1 MQVVRVN
8 QRGQDDC
15 AICTTA
21 MVLGYS
27 YKRVLHDRQQLY
39 PQFDDKTA
47 WWEWYFQDEGR
58 WVAYLPLDE
67 FHVVQIKGSSVL
79 GVLHLTHPTL
89 QVAHVAVIDELGVVD
104 PSDGF
109 PDHMAFGIWMAVKM
123 SQGFVLDSDFL
134 AVGISDTGT
143 GHGGPPP
150 TNS

>member
-58 WVAYLPLDE
+58 WVASCHLTNST
-67 FHVVQIKGSSVL
+67 SSRSRAGRQLL

-89 QVAHVAVIDELGVVD
+89 QVAHVAVIVRNSGLLY

-109 PDHMAFGIWMAVKM
+109 PTTWRSAYGW
-123 SQGFVLDSDFL
+123 
-134 AVGISDTGT
+134 
-143 GHGGPPP
+143 P
-150 TNS
+150 